1 MLKCSKQSTITK
13 MENQSY
19 IEAVCEGKPLE
30 KPSYNQDSDTWSLW
44 FEESDTPYHPYF
56 QRDLIEVHFESQ
68 TEAESAYHH
77 YSQSNEG

>member
-1 MLKCSKQSTITK
+1 MSKCLKPCTITK
-13 MENQSY
+13 MENQNY

-30 KPSYNQDSDTWSLW
+30 KPTYNQDSDTWGVW

-68 TEAESAYHH
+68 VEAESAYNH
-77 YSQSNEG
+77 YSQINQG